1 MENGISGTVH
11 TCTKTKTIKIT
22 VFFNEIKRI
31 NNNQKTSFTISFY
44 NRFVFVSSFCV
55 YLSAHFLSLVPRK
68 TKPAEICFRLGIF

>member
-44 NRFVFVSSFCV
+44 TIDL
-55 YLSAHFLSLVPRK
+55 YLLAHFVC
-68 TKPAEICFRLGIF
+68 IC

>member
-31 NNNQKTSFTISFY
+31 NNNQKTSFTILFY
-44 NRFVFVSSFCV
+44 NRFVFVSPFCV
-55 YLSAHFLSLVPRK
+55 YLLAHFVSLVPRK
-68 TKPAEICFRLGIF
+68 TKPAEICFSLGIF